1 MCFFIPIFICK
12 DCIAY
17 HEKEWHNND
26 SDSQRNTLDINLND
40 NSDCM
45 RKKMPTIY
53 KELKNNILEIK
64 NRCGS
69 LCNIE
74 YDDQSKETL
83 SNETFKAVKKT
94 VDCHNLWHSS
104 IFDQP
109 SSMKYPIQKLP
120 SYLLQYFASNGRVK
134 IFYDYRDD
142 TNTEN
147 HVTNSWGN

>member
-1 MCFFIPIFICK
+1 MRFLCRDQKLYNFNFIYFFIPIFICK
-12 DCIAY
+12 NCIAY

-40 NSDCM
+40 DSDCM

-74 YDDQSKETL
+74 YDKLSKETL
-83 SNETFKAVKKT
+83 SNETFKAVQ
-94 VDCHNLWHSS
+94 LPLGHSVE
-104 IFDQP
+104 
-109 SSMKYPIQKLP
+109 
-120 SYLLQYFASNGRVK
+120 R
-134 IFYDYRDD
+134 
-142 TNTEN
+142 
-147 HVTNSWGN
+147 